1 MSKYLMSRKNI
12 ELAVLEWEKL
22 YAKGA
27 TRQSMP
33 MFIRDKQA
41 LYMAEQLFLEGIHSE
56 KLEQLKKELENPK

>member
-1 MSKYLMSRKNI
+1 MSKYLMSRKSV

-22 YAKGA
+22 HAKG
-27 TRQSMP
+27 TNKQSMP
-33 MFIRDKQA
+33 MFVRDRQA